1 MFPCTDFWYGG
12 FWPFPI
18 LMLCIFAI
26 VAFVFCIAGWR
37 DDIRSFCN
45 PFKSNQ
51 HKLRNVE
58 SSLEIAKRRYVT
70 GEISKEE
77 FEEIRKSISEE

>member
-1 MFPCTDFWYGG
+1 MFPCLGFWSGG
-12 FWPFPI
+12 FWIFPLI
-18 LMLCIFAI
+18 MLCIIVI

-37 DDIRSFCN
+37 DDIKSFCP
-45 PFKSNQ
+45 PFNSNRQ
-51 HKLRNVE
+51 KLRKVE